1 MYIIIIKKI
10 NGLYTLQRC
19 WHEIHSIDEFL
30 NIMKYA
36 PLHYYQ
42 MKHYLNEVD
51 MEYKDYSLP
60 DDYSK
65 FTLEEW
71 VEYSGA
77 KYYESEWQ
85 IF

>member
-1 MYIIIIKKI
+1 
-10 NGLYTLQRC
+10 
-19 WHEIHSIDEFL
+19 
-30 NIMKYA
+30 MKYA

-51 MEYKDYSLP
+51 MEYILP

-71 VEYSGA
+71 LDYSGA
-77 KYYESEWQ
+77 KYYETEW
-85 IF
+85 

>member
-1 MYIIIIKKI
+1 MGYIHYSGVGA
-10 NGLYTLQRC
+10 NET
-19 WHEIHSIDEFL
+19 EIHSIDEFL

-51 MEYKDYSLP
+51 MEYILP
-60 DDYSK
+60 HDYSK

-71 VEYSGA
+71 LHYSGA
-77 KYYESEWQ
+77 KYYETEW
-85 IF
+85 

>member
-1 MYIIIIKKI
+1 MVYIHYSGVGA
-10 NGLYTLQRC
+10 NET
-19 WHEIHSIDEFL
+19 EFHSIDEFL

-71 VEYSGA
+71 LEYSGA
-77 KYYESEWQ
+77 KYYETEW
-85 IF
+85 

>member
-1 MYIIIIKKI
+1 
-10 NGLYTLQRC
+10 
-19 WHEIHSIDEFL
+19 
-30 NIMKYA
+30 MKYA

-42 MKHYLNEVD
+42 MKHYLNEAD

-71 VEYSGA
+71 LEYSGA
-77 KYYESEWQ
+77 KYYETEW
-85 IF
+85 